1 MESPP
6 DPVHTEHLLCSWGPL
21 EDGAPEL
28 SPRLCPQQARN
39 TCLWEMG
46 KTETLSCP
54 GAQVK
59 GGLSLAETGDRRRQR
74 WLLGCIWGSPSWS
87 HPLGS
92 RRKTGSNSPDHE
104 KPCQPH
110 PDSHP
115 EVWPYLPREGALP
128 WAGTDLGFM
137 PQVPARAGQSCLG
150 GGSGLRGK
158 GRIKKDGKRL
168 KCWKKRESEGGKE
181 GQRAGLAAQ
190 GPSSLKGP
198 VWRPHLD
205 SQPTPDLSP
214 PGAVQVS
221 PGQETGAKTQSGV
234 ARVGGEFSMP
244 GSTQDGNPRGP

>member
-115 EVWPYLPREGALP
+115 EVWPYLPREGALHAP
-128 WAGTDLGFM
+128 RSLLG
-137 PQVPARAGQSCLG
+137 QASHVWVG
-150 GGSGLRGK
+150 
-158 GRIKKDGKRL
+158 
-168 KCWKKRESEGGKE
+168 
-181 GQRAGLAAQ
+181 AQ
-190 GPSSLKGP
+190 GS
-198 VWRPHLD
+198 
-205 SQPTPDLSP
+205 
-214 PGAVQVS
+214 
-221 PGQETGAKTQSGV
+221 EAKAES
-234 ARVGGEFSMP
+234 RRMEK
-244 GSTQDGNPRGP
+244 D